1 MKILIASDIHGA
13 ESNCAQL
20 IEACYQER
28 AEAVLLLGD
37 ILDGNRGV
45 AEMLNKLNNEKTILC
60 VRGNCDYPE
69 DQLMLD
75 FPIMAEY
82 CLLSAGNRLI
92 FATHG
97 HRPIPN
103 LSSNSILL
111 HGHTHVPSW
120 EQAKAGLIDLCPGA
134 VSHPRRNSQCGYMLL
149 SDDGFIWKDLDGRTY
164 HELKFTTL
172 LSKVNKGKIY

>member
-13 ESNCAQL
+13 ENNCAKL
-20 IEACYQER
+20 IETCYQEQ

-37 ILDGNRGV
+37 VLDGNREV
-45 AEMLNKLNNEKTILC
+45 AEMLNKLSKEKTILC

-82 CLLSAGNRLI
+82 CLLFAGNRLI

-103 LSSNSILL
+103 LSSGNILL

-120 EQAKAGLIDLCPGA
+120 EQDKAGFLDLCPGA
-134 VSHPRRNSQCGYMLL
+134 VSHPRRNTQCGYMLL
-149 SDDGFIWKDLDGRTY
+149 SDNSFIWKNLDGKTY
-164 HELKFTTL
+164 HALELKP
-172 LSKVNKGKIY
+172 